1 MSDIK
6 AELLSYKDVSVM
18 EGRSVEELESGLA
31 VAKVDV
37 ERLGSVNLKA
47 PEVYESKRQ
56 EVESA
61 AQKMQT
67 LDNEKNSIIAM
78 INEIESKKL
87 NIFVDTLKAVNENFK
102 TLHSS
107 VYEGSAYLYLENP
120 KDPFNSGLMFHIAS
134 ATNKEQAADL
144 RSGGE
149 KALTMLMLIF
159 AIQMRNPMSFYIFDE
174 IDAALDKENSK
185 KLSRLMKELSRSS
198 QVIMVSHNDSLIT
211 SADTAIGVVKKDDE
225 SQAVGMQITA
235 SEVGKSQSK

>member
-1 MSDIK
+1 
-6 AELLSYKDVSVM
+6 
-18 EGRSVEELESGLA
+18 
-31 VAKVDV
+31 
-37 ERLGSVNLKA
+37 
-47 PEVYESKRQ
+47 
-56 EVESA
+56 
-61 AQKMQT
+61 
-67 LDNEKNSIIAM
+67 
-78 INEIESKKL
+78 
-87 NIFVDTLKAVNENFK
+87 
-102 TLHSS
+102 
-107 VYEGSAYLYLENP
+107 
-120 KDPFNSGLMFHIAS
+120 MFHIAS
-134 ATNKEQAADL
+134 ATNKEQAAEL

-235 SEVGKSQSK
+235 SEVSKSQSK